1 MEWFK
6 NKANKIEKAA
16 KNLSKAGLLT
26 ATMFTAQEAAS
37 QTTHVTHTP
46 DGKTITQTNIH
57 GKNTPGDQ
65 INTVGYHISPED
77 FKLPP
82 VAHQDNDSDN
92 DGAFMPDLLL
102 KDPVKW
108 QEMLKQKIQNGS
120 HDTNGN
126 NVGRNITNTT
136 IVNGQLVSKT
146 ITTPDGT
153 TTTYDS
159 QGRVTSITHVK

>member
-1 MEWFK
+1 
-6 NKANKIEKAA
+6 
-16 KNLSKAGLLT
+16 
-26 ATMFTAQEAAS
+26 
-37 QTTHVTHTP
+37 
-46 DGKTITQTNIH
+46 
-57 GKNTPGDQ
+57 
-65 INTVGYHISPED
+65 
-77 FKLPP
+77 
-82 VAHQDNDSDN
+82 
-92 DGAFMPDLLL
+92 
-102 KDPVKW
+102 
-108 QEMLKQKIQNGS
+108 MLKQKIQNGS